1 MTKLLFILL
10 MLVTVSKAEVV
21 GNDFYIPKTISSE
34 AKSILKTFKIKYRE
48 IKNIPKKNDLKG
60 WASLKKKYIGY
71 VKNINLKVI
80 DDFSPLIKEK
90 IISGV
95 RVVEITPTTW
105 NKNKTIIL
113 FLHGGAYTL
122 FSAKSSLYNSVPIAH
137 YSGIKII
144 SVDYATAPASKW
156 KNTVEEITKVLKQ
169 LKKDGYNYSS
179 IGVLGDSA
187 GGGLAIASILKLRN
201 DEGVMPNAVALWSPW
216 VDVTETGDTYQT
228 LKRSEPTF
236 TYSSLL
242 KHSANAY
249 ADIKDYKQP
258 YVSPIY
264 GNFKKGFPK
273 TLIQGGTK
281 ELLLSGFVRFYQKLD
296 TSGINVKLDIYEGL
310 WHVFQSH
317 YAIPESKIAINKT
330 SIFFKDNLLPE

>member
-1 MTKLLFILL
+1 
-10 MLVTVSKAEVV
+10 MLATVSKAEVV

-48 IKNIPKKNDLKG
+48 VKNIPKKNDLKG
-60 WASLKKKYIGY
+60 WASLKKKYTGY
-71 VKNINLKVI
+71 VENINLKVI
-80 DDFSPLIKEK
+80 DDFSPIIKEK
-90 IISGV
+90 TISGV

-105 NKNKTIIL
+105 NKNKKIIL

-144 SVDYATAPASKW
+144 SVDYTTAPVSKW
-156 KNTVEEITKVLKQ
+156 ENTVEEITRVLKQ
-169 LKKDGYNYSS
+169 LKKDGYSYSS
-179 IGVLGDSA
+179 IGILGDSA

-201 DEGVMPNAVALWSPW
+201 DEGVMPNAIALWSPW

-228 LKRSEPTF
+228 LKSSEPTF

-258 YVSPIY
+258 LCIADLWRL
-264 GNFKKGFPK
+264 PK
-273 TLIQGGTK
+273 
-281 ELLLSGFVRFYQKLD
+281 RF
-296 TSGINVKLDIYEGL
+296 
-310 WHVFQSH
+310 
-317 YAIPESKIAINKT
+317 SKDAYPRWN
-330 SIFFKDNLLPE
+330 